1 MFLVRDMIWIFS
13 IVFMV
18 IEKGE
23 FFFYAQ
29 GFFVFTEEVIG
40 FVSVVYDWLAG
51 KFYMFL
57 FINFGMVSFIEFVYD
72 NKFLI
77 CKLDN

>member
-1 MFLVRDMIWIFS
+1 M
-13 IVFMV
+13 
-18 IEKGE
+18 
-23 FFFYAQ
+23 
-29 GFFVFTEEVIG
+29 EEVIG
-40 FVSVVYDWLAG
+40 FVSVVYDWLVG

>member
-1 MFLVRDMIWIFS
+1 M
-13 IVFMV
+13 
-18 IEKGE
+18 
-23 FFFYAQ
+23 
-29 GFFVFTEEVIG
+29 EEVIG
-40 FVSVVYDWLAG
+40 FVSVVYDWLVG

-57 FINFGMVSFIEFVYD
+57 FINFGTVSFIEFVYD